1 VCLEPAFTAFLR
13 SPLPFTKGGGFLLH
27 RKSRFLPFLIIFV
40 LILFLSSCALPQR
53 NNILESEPVSGFE
66 QVGPIT
72 VYNQTNLFDFMNGEV
87 VVYFPLGF
95 RLLYTKAYVSEETD
109 AQILVEIYDMGS
121 PEGSRDVYEY
131 YSDQGGSLVEGIGE
145 AAWADQWLVLFRRHI
160 HFVRLS
166 PDPSPENP
174 ERPTHE
180 EMLALARNIDNL
192 LR

>member
-1 VCLEPAFTAFLR
+1 MRLNHFITISA
-13 SPLPFTKGGGFLLH
+13 
-27 RKSRFLPFLIIFV
+27 
-40 LILFLSSCALPQR
+40 LFLTLFLAGCHAHR
-53 NNILESEPVSGFE
+53 TNKILESEPVSGFE

-72 VYNQTNLFDFMNGEV
+72 VYNKTNLFDFMNGEV

-95 RLLYTKAYVSEETD
+95 RLLYAKAYVSEETD

-131 YSDQGGSLVEGIGE
+131 YNDQGGSFVDGVGE
-145 AAWADQWLVLFRRHI
+145 AAWADQWLVLFSRHI

-166 PDPSPENP
+166 PNPSPENP

-180 EMLALARNIDNL
+180 EMLALARQIDAL